1 MPQGSNLIAAAL
13 PFIIMLGLFYI
24 IILVPERKRRKKY
37 NDMLE
42 GMKINDEI
50 MTRGGIIGKIVK
62 LEDDFAI
69 IESGPDRV
77 KLKIKKNGIVAVLN
91 EMVEEKK

>member
-1 MPQGSNLIAAAL
+1 
-13 PFIIMLGLFYI
+13 
-24 IILVPERKRRKKY
+24 
-37 NDMLE
+37 
-42 GMKINDEI
+42 

>member
-1 MPQGSNLIAAAL
+1 MTQGSSLIAAAL
-13 PFIIMLGLFYI
+13 PFVIMLGLFYI

-50 MTRGGIIGKIVK
+50 LTRGGIIGKIVK

-69 IESGPDRV
+69 IESGPDRIRF
-77 KLKIKKNGIVAVLN
+77 KIKKNGIAAVLS
-91 EMVEEKK
+91 EKLEEK

>member
-1 MPQGSNLIAAAL
+1 MSQGSNLIAAAL

>member
-42 GMKINDEI
+42 GMKN
-50 MTRGGIIGKIVK
+50 K
-62 LEDDFAI
+62 
-69 IESGPDRV
+69 
-77 KLKIKKNGIVAVLN
+77 
-91 EMVEEKK
+91 